1 MLFIKYEASLLMVVL
16 VLISYKIFR
25 PEEAIDGAGA
35 TVPLF
40 SQPGGLQPPTGPPGV
55 NSLDPGGG
63 GPSSLVHSPLSLVTA
78 ACSSAASG
86 EPLLDLRSFSHH
98 MNSSLLTA
106 AASSSSMA
114 ASVSLGSATNILSA
128 SLGPPQPPPPVMSP
142 TGNISSHVGS
152 ICGIPGGPAGGLLV
166 GGSMDPA
173 AGCHSSPDLRHC
185 A

>member
-1 MLFIKYEASLLMVVL
+1 MLFIQYEASLLMVVL
-16 VLISYKIFR
+16 VLISYKFFR
-25 PEEAIDGAGA
+25 PEEAIDGAGD

-40 SQPGGLQPPTGPPGV
+40 SQPGGLPPPSGPPGG

-114 ASVSLGSATNILSA
+114 ASGGLGSAANILSA
-128 SLGPPQPPPPVMSP
+128 SLGPIQPPPPVMSP
-142 TGNISSHVGS
+142 SSHVGS

-166 GGSMDPA
+166 GGSLDPA